1 MRGEN
6 RISARITWTSAS
18 GIIRDKPH
26 SSHKDDDPLRR
37 SEVIKNQIQFRQIS
51 VFIIISC
58 SVVTSQYSLKSHDTV
73 SNTEIETRRNET
85 VSEEDKT
92 NDG

>member
-18 GIIRDKPH
+18 GIISDKPH

-58 SVVTSQYSLKSHDTV
+58 SVVTSQYALKSHDTV
-73 SNTEIETRRNET
+73 SNIEIETRNET

>member
-18 GIIRDKPH
+18 GIISDKPH

-37 SEVIKNQIQFRQIS
+37 IGVIKN
-51 VFIIISC
+51 
-58 SVVTSQYSLKSHDTV
+58 
-73 SNTEIETRRNET
+73 
-85 VSEEDKT
+85 
-92 NDG
+92 

>member
-18 GIIRDKPH
+18 GIISDKPH
-26 SSHKDDDPLRR
+26 SSHKDDHPLRKVKKNLNPFQTNFRFHHYQLQCCDYSICSSLTTLPNTEMETR
-37 SEVIKNQIQFRQIS
+37 SE
-51 VFIIISC
+51 
-58 SVVTSQYSLKSHDTV
+58 
-73 SNTEIETRRNET
+73 TE
-85 VSEEDKT
+85 SEEDKT